1 MAVRHQGKTCISD
14 IWVAHRNS
22 LGCVFYKS
30 TNHVFGLR
38 SCWSSLSQDCG
49 NPVTLCLSYYSFIIG
64 KKVKVLEEALASR
77 QHSKAFEAEDDII
90 KIMQDNLYTEN
101 CKTLLENQRRST

>member
-1 MAVRHQGKTCISD
+1 MTWKYICKIMAVRHQGKTCISD

-30 TNHVFGLR
+30 TNHIFGLR

-64 KKVKVLEEALASR
+64 KK
-77 QHSKAFEAEDDII
+77 SKGF
-90 KIMQDNLYTEN
+90 
-101 CKTLLENQRRST
+101 RRSSSIQAAFKGI